1 MVVSMLDPM
10 DDIGNRIKEIR
21 NRLKLTQAEL
31 GKHAGGLSKSAIHQW
46 ESGGTK
52 PAWDALTALRKN
64 LGINPDW
71 VMQGEGAMLQEQGTP
86 DAAALMESGA
96 DGLPF
101 DGRGLTPRHRAMLGI
116 FDRLTSSQQDEVMR
130 ELEEIKRKN
139 EEIIEEL
146 TKKRTSNANGS

>member
-1 MVVSMLDPM
+1 MVSMLDPM

-46 ESGGTK
+46 ENGGTK

-71 VMQGEGAMLQEQGTP
+71 VMQGEGSMFLEHRQPE
-86 DAAALMESGA
+86 AATSLEPGS

-101 DGRGLTPRHRAMLGI
+101 EGSGLTPQQRAMLGI
-116 FDRLTSSQQDEVMR
+116 FERLTSSQKEELMR

-139 EEIIEEL
+139 EEIVEEL
-146 TKKRTSNANGS
+146 TRKRTGNGNGS

>member
-1 MVVSMLDPM
+1 MLDHM
-10 DDIGNRIKEIR
+10 DDISDRIKEIR
-21 NRLKLTQAEL
+21 KQLGLTQAEL

-71 VMQGEGAMLQEQGTP
+71 VMQGEGAMIQEPEMPT
-86 DAAALMESGA
+86 AATLIESGS

-101 DGRGLTPRHRAMLGI
+101 DGRGLTPRQRAMLGI
-116 FDRLTSSQQDEVMR
+116 FDRLTTSQQDEVMR

-146 TKKRTSNANGS
+146 TGRKTNQIKGS

>member
-1 MVVSMLDPM
+1 MLDHM
-10 DDIGNRIKEIR
+10 DDIGDRVKEIR
-21 NRLKLTQAEL
+21 KRLGLTQAEL
-31 GKHAGGLSKSAIHQW
+31 GKHAGGLSKSAVHQW
-46 ESGGTK
+46 ENGGTK

-71 VMQGEGAMLQEQGTP
+71 VMQGEGAMLQELGTP
-86 DAAALMESGA
+86 NAATLIESGA

-101 DGRGLTPRHRAMLGI
+101 DGRGLTPMQRAMLGI

-130 ELEEIKRKN
+130 ELEETKRKN

-146 TKKRTSNANGS
+146 TRRKTNHANES